1 MTKDF
6 TEHDDLKGARFTG
19 TDLSGARLHNV
30 IMVGTK
36 ISGAWLKDVD
46 ISGLLDGGVVVNGV
60 DIGPLVEAELNRRD
74 PDRAKMQP
82 STADGFREAWEI
94 VERRWA
100 DTVERARRLPEAA
113 LHERVDEEWSFVETL
128 RHLVFATDAWV
139 SRVVLG
145 AEDPFHPWGVTHLE
159 EISREEFDKRADP
172 SLDDVLAVRAE
183 RHAVIRGLLA
193 DLTDEELDRVT
204 EQNPASGYPD
214 DTVHPVRRCL
224 GAIVNEEWEHRTFAE
239 RDLAVLESR

>member
-60 DIGPLVEAELNRRD
+60 DIGPLVEAELNRQD

-82 STADGFREAWEI
+82 STADEFREAWEI

-139 SRVVLG
+139 SRTVLG
-145 AEDPFHPWGVTHLE
+145 AESPFHPWDVPHIE
-159 EISREEFDKRADP
+159 ERGRPEFDETVDP
-172 SLDDVLAVRAE
+172 SLDEALAVRAE
-183 RHAVIRGLLA
+183 RQATVREVLA
-193 DLTDEELDRVT
+193 SLTDEELDRIT
-204 EQNPASGYPD
+204 DPNPAPGYPD

-224 GAIVNEEWEHRTFAE
+224 GAIINEEWEHRTFAE
-239 RDLAVLESR
+239 RDLEVLESR